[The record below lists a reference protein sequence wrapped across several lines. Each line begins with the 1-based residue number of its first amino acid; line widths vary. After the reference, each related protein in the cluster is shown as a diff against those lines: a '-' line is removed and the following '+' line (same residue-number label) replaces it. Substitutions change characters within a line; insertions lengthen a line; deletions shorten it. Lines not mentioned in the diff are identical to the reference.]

1 MHYFKNSNSNEILR
15 RINREYANKKRN
27 AMILDIIVYI
37 TSFILFLVFSVLLC
51 RMV

>member
-15 RINREYANKKRN
+15 RINKEYANKKRN
-27 AMILDIIVYI
+27 ALILDTIIYT
-37 TSFILFLVFSVLLC
+37 TSFILFLVFSILLC